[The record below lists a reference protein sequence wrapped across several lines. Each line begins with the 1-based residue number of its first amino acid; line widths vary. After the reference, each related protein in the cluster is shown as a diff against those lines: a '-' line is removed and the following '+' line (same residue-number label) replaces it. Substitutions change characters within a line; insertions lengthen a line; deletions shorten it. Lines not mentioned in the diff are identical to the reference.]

1 VTSGLRRRLRTWLLP
16 TELPQLPLSAGRD
29 ALFVRLLGLLYFIAF
44 ASLWPQVPGLFGE
57 HGLLPTEV
65 MLGSVASQLGTRK
78 YLLLPTVFWL
88 SQTSTALLFVC
99 GLGMLSGLL
108 VGALRLTWPMLA
120 VAWLCHLSFL
130 AIGGPFLSFQWD
142 ALLSE
147 LGMLALLSVP
157 IRWRRPQPLV
167 LVALGRWLLLWLLI
181 RLQFGSGWVKLAA
194 GDPTW
199 RNLTALHHHFE
210 TQPLPTLLGYYA
222 HALPGVIKKALVVF
236 TLITETLLPMFIL
249 VPRWH
254 RLVLWPMLGLQL
266 GILLTGN
273 YGYFN
278 LEVLVLLLLL
288 VPPSWLSR
296 LRPTPGPTTDEPS
309 QITTPPSLLW
319 GLPRVM
325 LAAVLFC
332 ASLGHLLWTVRF
344 RTSVPPVI
352 HQAMQ
357 ITAPLQAVSHYGPFA
372 SMTTTRPELVIEGS
386 QDGNNWTEYSLRYK
400 PGDVLRRPRWSAP
413 HQPRLDWQFW
423 FAALGKPS
431 DSPWLEVLLLR
442 LLEGSPDVLWLFESD
457 PFQGRRP
464 RYVRVRL
471 YQYRFTTPSEQRR
484 TGAYFVREAPLP
496 FISPV
501 GLSVSEP

>member
-1 VTSGLRRRLRTWLLP
+1 
-16 TELPQLPLSAGRD
+16 
-29 ALFVRLLGLLYFIAF
+29 
-44 ASLWPQVPGLFGE
+44 
-57 HGLLPTEV
+57 
-65 MLGSVASQLGTRK
+65 
-78 YLLLPTVFWL
+78 
-88 SQTSTALLFVC
+88 
-99 GLGMLSGLL
+99 MLSGLL

-157 IRWRRPQPLV
+157 IRWRQPQPLV

-210 TQPLPTLLGYYA
+210 TQPLPTVLGYYA

-278 LEVLVLLLLL
+278 LEVLVLL
-288 VPPSWLSR
+288 PPR
-296 LRPTPGPTTDEPS
+296 
-309 QITTPPSLLW
+309 
-319 GLPRVM
+319 
-325 LAAVLFC
+325 
-332 ASLGHLLWTVRF
+332 
-344 RTSVPPVI
+344 VPPVMC
-352 HQAMQ
+352 HNCA
-357 ITAPLQAVSHYGPFA
+357 ITGALRVRMPLLCRVSPGPLKV
-372 SMTTTRPELVIEGS
+372 TL
-386 QDGNNWTEYSLRYK
+386 
-400 PGDVLRRPRWSAP
+400 
-413 HQPRLDWQFW
+413 PRL
-423 FAALGKPS
+423 
-431 DSPWLEVLLLR
+431 
-442 LLEGSPDVLWLFESD
+442 
-457 PFQGRRP
+457 
-464 RYVRVRL
+464 
-471 YQYRFTTPSEQRR
+471 
-484 TGAYFVREAPLP
+484 
-496 FISPV
+496 
-501 GLSVSEP
+501 